1 MCIELRKATLNDSE
15 TLWQMQVIAFEEL
28 LKKYQDY
35 KTNPASEKIQRT
47 IERLSM
53 PETYYYFIAYENEIS
68 GAIRVVDLKDNTTP
82 KRISPLW
89 IMPEYRD
96 KGYGK
101 GLLKVLAGITVERG
115 CGRLEWQCL
124 DWNKPSIDFYIS
136 LGAVPMEDW
145 TLYRLTGDT
154 LINFTK

>member
-28 LKKYQDY
+28 LNKYQDY
-35 KTNPASEKIQRT
+35 ETNPASEKIQRT

-53 PETYYYFIAYENEIS
+53 PETYYYFITYENEIS

-96 KGYGK
+96 KGLAQKAILKAEEIHGAENWELSTILQEK
-101 GLLKVLAGITVERG
+101 GNCYLYEKMGY
-115 CGRLEWQCL
+115 
-124 DWNKPSIDFYIS
+124 KPVGEPQIINDKMTLVFY
-136 LGAVPMEDW
+136 
-145 TLYRLTGDT
+145 
-154 LINFTK
+154 KK

>member
-28 LKKYQDY
+28 LNKYQDY
-35 KTNPASEKIQRT
+35 ETNPASEKIQRT

-53 PETYYYFIAYENEIS
+53 PETYYYFITYENEIS

-89 IMPEYRD
+89 IMPEYR
-96 KGYGK
+96 GK
-101 GLLKVLAGITVERG
+101 GLAQKAILKAEEIHGAENWELSTILQEKGNCYLYEKMG
-115 CGRLEWQCL
+115 Y
-124 DWNKPSIDFYIS
+124 KPVGEPQIINDKMTLVFY
-136 LGAVPMEDW
+136 
-145 TLYRLTGDT
+145 
-154 LINFTK
+154 KK